1 MKPSA
6 LLRIL
11 LPVLLL
17 ALNAFAQRDL
27 ATLVGTVTDPAGAGI
42 PSAKVTIS
50 EDATGLKYDVVTTGG
65 GEYARPA
72 LKPGIYSV
80 TVEAAGFKKSTR
92 RNIPLTAGDRT
103 SIVVPFHS
111 PVLTTSSVASG
122 ARGGSALSA

>member
-1 MKPSA
+1 MKPTA
-6 LLRIL
+6 LLRIF

-27 ATLVGTVTDPAGAGI
+27 ATLVGTVSDPAGAGI
-42 PSAKVTIS
+42 PSAKVTIT

-80 TVEAAGFKKSTR
+80 VYEYAEREEG
-92 RNIPLTAGDRT
+92 
-103 SIVVPFHS
+103 
-111 PVLTTSSVASG
+111 SG
-122 ARGGSALSA
+122 ETGGA